1 MRKLI
6 LKAVTTIVLAAPSC
20 MLLLAQNPP
29 DVRDR
34 VQTLEQ
40 EARGYLQEQKP
51 QLAIPIF
58 RQIIAL
64 DPDNLNAHGN
74 LGVLLFFQGDYANAI
89 PQLRS
94 ALQSKADLWKLQA
107 LLGIAEKRTGNPAE
121 AQQDLEQAFPNL
133 DDKNIRKEAGLEL
146 IELDSSSGELM
157 KALSITQALEK
168 ASPQD
173 PQLLF
178 VAYEISSQVLYQ
190 TLLNTMVIAPDSAE
204 MHMMMAGELARRGDR
219 ARAIAQYHDAL
230 RLNPN
235 MPGAHYELAE
245 QLRTSPDPVQNAEAE
260 NEFKAALKINQYDE
274 KSWRRLGEILA
285 AKGDYQSA
293 EEDYQKALA
302 LQPADS
308 DAETDMAIAFI
319 STNRTR
325 EAVPLLEKA
334 EKDDPTNLAAHYR
347 LSLLYRREGRTQ
359 DAQHETDQF
368 VHYRGLKDKLGS
380 LFKEMAEQNSPK

>member
-6 LKAVTTIVLAAPSC
+6 LRLVSTIVLAAPSS
-20 MLLLAQNPP
+20 MLLLAQNAPNVK
-29 DVRDR
+29 DKE
-34 VQTLEQ
+34 QALER
-40 EARGYLQEQKP
+40 EAQAYLQAQQP

-89 PQLRS
+89 PQMRS
-94 ALQSKADLWKLQA
+94 AMQKKPDLWKIQA
-107 LLGIAEKRTGNPAE
+107 LLGIAEKRTGE
-121 AQQDLEQAFPNL
+121 LTQAQHDLEQAFPNL
-133 DDKNIRKEAGLEL
+133 DDKNIQKEAGLEL
-146 IELDSSSGELM
+146 VELDSSSGELV
-157 KALSITQALEK
+157 KALSLTQALEE
-168 ASPQD
+168 ASPRD

-219 ARAIAQYHDAL
+219 ASAITQYRDAL

-235 MPGAHYELAE
+235 LPGAHYELAE
-245 QLRTSPDPVQNAEAE
+245 QLRTSPDPEQNAQAE
-260 NEFKAALKINQYDE
+260 NEFKAALKVNQYDE

-285 AKGDYQSA
+285 AKGDYQGA
-293 EEDYQKALA
+293 EEDYRKALA

-308 DAETDMAIAFI
+308 DAETDMAIALI
-319 STNRTR
+319 NTNRTS

-359 DAQHETDQF
+359 DAQRETGLF
-368 VHYRGLKDKLGS
+368 MHYRGLKDKLGS
-380 LFKEMAEQNSPK
+380 VFKEMAEQNSPK

>member
-1 MRKLI
+1 
-6 LKAVTTIVLAAPSC
+6 
-20 MLLLAQNPP
+20 MLLLAQNAPNVK
-29 DVRDR
+29 DKE
-34 VQTLEQ
+34 QALER
-40 EARGYLQEQKP
+40 EAQAYLQAQQP

-89 PQLRS
+89 PQMRS
-94 ALQSKADLWKLQA
+94 AMQKKPDLWKIQA
-107 LLGIAEKRTGNPAE
+107 LLGIAEKRTGE
-121 AQQDLEQAFPNL
+121 LTQAQHDLEQAFPNL
-133 DDKNIRKEAGLEL
+133 DDKNIQKEAGLEL
-146 IELDSSSGELM
+146 VELDSSSGELV
-157 KALSITQALEK
+157 KALSLTQALEE
-168 ASPQD
+168 ASPRD

-219 ARAIAQYHDAL
+219 ASAITQYRDAL

-235 MPGAHYELAE
+235 LPGAHYELAE
-245 QLRTSPDPVQNAEAE
+245 QLRTSPDPEQNAQAE
-260 NEFKAALKINQYDE
+260 NEFKAALKVNQYDE

-285 AKGDYQSA
+285 AKGDYQGA
-293 EEDYQKALA
+293 EEDYRKALA

-308 DAETDMAIAFI
+308 DAETDMAIALI
-319 STNRTR
+319 NTNRTS

-359 DAQHETDQF
+359 DAQRETGLF
-368 VHYRGLKDKLGS
+368 MHYRGLKDKLGS
-380 LFKEMAEQNSPK
+380 VFKEMAEQNSPK

>member
-6 LKAVTTIVLAAPSC
+6 LRVVSSIVLAAASSI
-20 MLLLAQNPP
+20 LLLAQNPP
-29 DVRDR
+29 NVKDR
-34 VQTLEQ
+34 VQALEQ
-40 EARGYLQEQKP
+40 EAQAYLQEQKP
-51 QLAIPIF
+51 QLAIPVF
-58 RQIIAL
+58 RQIIKI

-74 LGVLLFFQGDYANAI
+74 LGVLLFFQGDYASAI

-94 ALQSKADLWKLQA
+94 ALQKKPDLWKIQA
-107 LLGIAEKRTGNPAE
+107 LLGIAEKRTGDPAE
-121 AQQDLEQAFPNL
+121 AQNDLERAFPNL
-133 DDKNIRKEAGLEL
+133 EDKKFRKEAGLEL
-146 IELDSSSGELM
+146 IELDSSSGQLM
-157 KALSITQALEK
+157 KALSLTQALEDG
-168 ASPQD
+168 SPRD

-219 ARAIAQYHDAL
+219 ASAIAQYHDAL

-235 MPGAHYELAE
+235 LPGAHYELAE
-245 QLRTSPDPVQNAEAE
+245 QLRTSPDPGQNAQAE
-260 NEFKAALKINQYDE
+260 NEFKAALKVNQYDE

-285 AKGDYQSA
+285 AKGDYQGA
-293 EEDYQKALA
+293 EEDYKKALA

-319 STNRTR
+319 NTNRTS
-325 EAVPLLEKA
+325 EAVPLLEDA
-334 EKDDPTNLAAHYR
+334 EKNDPTNLAAHYR

-359 DAQHETDQF
+359 DAQRETGLF
-368 VHYRGLKDKLGS
+368 MHYRELKDKLGS
-380 LFKEMAEQNSPK
+380 LFKEMVEQNNLK